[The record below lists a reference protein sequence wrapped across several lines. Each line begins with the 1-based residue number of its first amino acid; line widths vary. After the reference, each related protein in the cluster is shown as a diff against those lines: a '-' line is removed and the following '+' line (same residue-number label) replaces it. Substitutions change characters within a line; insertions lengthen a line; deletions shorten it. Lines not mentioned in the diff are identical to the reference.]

1 MDSSWKR
8 LVRSYLGLF
17 LRERQKKVTT
27 ISEILEKFYADHEMK
42 PYISPERD
50 LEAWLLDP
58 KPVSKR
64 NMELLH
70 DVLVAGD
77 IILLWRINFGTFTTE
92 TWFPKYFEYTYGIH
106 APEHLKAL
114 VDKDY
119 AYIESAFG
127 SLDHINATM
136 KKAILKKKGVAG
148 LSKMKAAD
156 LNQAL
161 ANHFTEE
168 ELAQEFTV
176 RGYQLTEKGKQALKE
191 HQAIIDRHPKKNL

>member
-1 MDSSWKR
+1 MKEIGKELSR
-8 LVRSYLGLF
+8 LVFKRKT
-17 LRERQKKVTT
+17 KKVTT

-50 LEAWLLDP
+50 LEAWLLDT

-161 ANHFTEE
+161 ADHFTEE
-168 ELAQEFTV
+168 ELAQQFTV
-176 RGYQLTEKGKQALKE
+176 RGYQLMDKGKQALKE

>member
-1 MDSSWKR
+1 M
-8 LVRSYLGLF
+8 
-17 LRERQKKVTT
+17 E
-27 ISEILEKFYADHEMK
+27 
-42 PYISPERD
+42 PYISPDRN
-50 LEAWLLDP
+50 LGAWLADP

-64 NMELLH
+64 KMELLQ
-70 DVLVAGD
+70 DSLLEGD
-77 IILLWRINFGTFTTE
+77 IILLWRIHFGTFTTE

-106 APEHLKAL
+106 AQEHLKVL
-114 VDKDY
+114 VDKGY
-119 AYIESAFG
+119 AVIESAFD

-161 ANHFTEE
+161 ENYFTEE

-176 RGYQLTEKGKQALKE
+176 RGFQLTEKGKQALKE